1 MMKKHFGLLGLGLT
15 LVMALAIVAPGYAAG
30 PPNMVPAAT
39 VHQSRLAQQPLQ
51 VGMVLSITGTGKAY
65 TISDQS
71 TTQTASI
78 TITVRVD
85 RVSLGR
91 ALITVT
97 GGSFT
102 VGSDTMTIDSGRG
115 IVNFHSGRML
125 LKVNV
130 KGTTGTMH
138 MVLYG
143 KVNGHLSAPLSM
155 GAGFTVNFLKPQ
167 SKLAGKYILEFL
179 GTTVT
184 RTS

>member
-1 MMKKHFGLLGLGLT
+1 MMKHFGLLGLELT
-15 LVMALAIVAPGYAAG
+15 LVMALAIIAPGYTPA
-30 PPNMVPAAT
+30 PPNRIPAAT
-39 VHQSRLAQQPLQ
+39 GHQSRLAQQPLQ
-51 VGMVLSITGTGKAY
+51 VGMVLSITGSGKAY

-71 TTQTASI
+71 TTQTTSI
-78 TITVRVD
+78 TLTVKVD

-97 GGSFT
+97 GGSLT

-138 MVLYG
+138 LVLYG
-143 KVNGHLSAPLSM
+143 KVNGHLSAPISI
-155 GAGFTVNFLKPQ
+155 GASFTVDFLKPQ
-167 SKLAGKYILEFL
+167 SKLAGKYLLEFP

>member
-1 MMKKHFGLLGLGLT
+1 MMKKRFGLLGLGLT

-39 VHQSRLAQQPLQ
+39 GAHSRLAQQPLQ

-65 TISDQS
+65 AISDQS

-78 TITVRVD
+78 TITVKVD

-91 ALITVT
+91 ALIAVT
-97 GGSFT
+97 GGSLT

-130 KGTTGTMH
+130 KGTNGTMH
-138 MVLYG
+138 LVLYG
-143 KVNGHLSAPLSM
+143 KVNGHLSAPLGV
-155 GAGFTVNFLKPQ
+155 GASFTVDFLKPQ

>member
-1 MMKKHFGLLGLGLT
+1 MMKKRFGLLGLGLT

-30 PPNMVPAAT
+30 PPSTGPAAT
-39 VHQSRLAQQPLQ
+39 DHHSRLAQQPLQ
-51 VGMVLSITGTGKAY
+51 VGMVLFITGTGKAY
-65 TISDQS
+65 AISDQS

-130 KGTTGTMH
+130 KGTNGTMH
-138 MVLYG
+138 LVLYG
-143 KVNGHLSAPLSM
+143 KVNGHVSAPISV
-155 GAGFTVNFLKPQ
+155 GAGFTVDFLKPQ
-167 SKLAGKYILEFL
+167 SKLAGKYILEFP

>member
-1 MMKKHFGLLGLGLT
+1 MMQKHFGLLGLGLT
-15 LVMALAIVAPGYAAG
+15 LVMALAIVAPGSAAG

-39 VHQSRLAQQPLQ
+39 GAHSRLAQQPLQ

-65 TISDQS
+65 TISDRS
-71 TTQTASI
+71 TTQTTSI

-97 GGSFT
+97 GGSLT
-102 VGSDTMTIDSGRG
+102 VGSDTMTIDSGHG
-115 IVNFHSGRML
+115 IVNIHSGRML

-130 KGTTGTMH
+130 KGTTGKMH
-138 MVLYG
+138 LVLYG
-143 KVNGHLSAPLSM
+143 KVNGHLSAPISI
-155 GAGFTVNFLKPQ
+155 GASFTVDFLKPQ
-167 SKLAGKYILEFL
+167 SKLAGKYILEFP
-179 GTTVT
+179 GTTIT

>member
-1 MMKKHFGLLGLGLT
+1 
-15 LVMALAIVAPGYAAG
+15 MASRKIAVFFAV
-30 PPNMVPAAT
+30 VPQKIIPAETGA
-39 VHQSRLAQQPLQ
+39 HSRLAQQPLQ

-115 IVNFHSGRML
+115 IVNVHSGRML

-130 KGTTGTMH
+130 KGTNGTMH
-138 MVLYG
+138 LVLYG
-143 KVNGHLSAPLSM
+143 KVNGHLSTPLSV
-155 GAGFTVNFLKPQ
+155 GASFTVDFLKPQ
-167 SKLAGKYILEFL
+167 GKLAGKYFLEFP
-179 GTTVT
+179 
-184 RTS
+184 RTA